1 MSINQ
6 QLTEKKDSIIK
17 AWCAALVG
25 SYPEETQRFITREKD
40 QFANPIGQS
49 INKNMSEIYKAL
61 IGEEAF
67 DTVSSN
73 LEEIIKI
80 RAVQDFSPSDSLL
93 FIFQLKSIIRSS
105 LNFKSIGNSS
115 IGELNSLDVRID
127 ELALK
132 AFDIYSM
139 CRQKLYEIRVNEV
152 QNQVGRLL
160 KRANLTVEIPD

>member
-1 MSINQ
+1 MSIKQ
-6 QLTEKKDSIIK
+6 QLIEKKDLIIK
-17 AWCAALVG
+17 TWRSALLG
-25 SYPEETQRFITREKD
+25 SYPEATQRFLIREKD
-40 QFANPIGQS
+40 QFANPVGQS
-49 INKNMSEIYKAL
+49 IHKNISGIYHAL
-61 IGEEAF
+61 IEDEDF

-80 RAVQDFSPSDSLL
+80 RAVQDFIPSDALL
-93 FIFQLKSIIRSS
+93 FIFQLKPIIRSS
-105 LNFKSIGNSS
+105 LDFKSIGNSS
-115 IGELNSLDVRID
+115 VNELNSLDVRID

-152 QNQVGRLL
+152 QNQVGSLL